1 MKSSEI
7 HLTKL
12 SSAKKQLQAAIRM
25 YFMEEDELAIHTIA
39 SAVYSV
45 LKDLKK
51 NRGKDEVDDIFNAS
65 LNRLVSEYKNNSLS
79 NEILSNPSLMELLK
93 QLADTAEFSITT
105 SKETKKAYWKESNKS
120 SNFLKHADRDI
131 SDTLNLDSIDN
142 TTLLMKCLNS
152 YLDIIPEYPGVEGD
166 LFYRYAIVVIPELNN
181 FGWESDS
188 LLKSLEMIPKEEL
201 KKFCYGAINSQNIN
215 HR

>member
-93 QLADTAEFSITT
+93 QLADTAEVSITT
-105 SKETKKAYWKESNKS
+105 SKEKKKS
-120 SNFLKHADRDI
+120 
-131 SDTLNLDSIDN
+131 
-142 TTLLMKCLNS
+142 
-152 YLDIIPEYPGVEGD
+152 V
-166 LFYRYAIVVIPELNN
+166 
-181 FGWESDS
+181 
-188 LLKSLEMIPKEEL
+188 LERK
-201 KKFCYGAINSQNIN
+201 Q
-215 HR
+215 